1 MPPTGIISP
10 REEQSD
16 PGMNN
21 RSDVMKQNNVYQAID
36 FSEMPICRSS
46 LHRVTIL
53 NTLQSNRKVEYLI
66 DAVASYIG

>member
-21 RSDVMKQNNVYQAID
+21 RSDVIKQNNVYQAID
-36 FSEMPICRSS
+36 FSEMPRCRSS